1 MNKAMIESYLRNLL
15 GVFLALVTTTM
26 ANVGATS
33 PIAFGTG
40 EWLLV
45 ANGVWAAAI
54 PTLIRYLNTKDPSFG
69 RIAEGVALEVSKRLA
84 AEAKAATAAKKA
96 SEALVRKEALAA
108 KAEAKAEAVAAKAKK
123 AVPSK

>member
-15 GVFLALVTTTM
+15 GVFLALTTTTM
-26 ANVGATS
+26 ANVGVTS

-54 PTLIRYLNTKDPSFG
+54 PTLIRYLNTKDPAFG
-69 RIAEGVALEVSKRLA
+69 RIAEGVAMEVSKRLA

-96 SEALVRKEALAA
+96 SEALARKEALAA
-108 KAEAKAEAVAAKAKK
+108 KALAAAAKSKK
-123 AVPSK
+123 AVPTK